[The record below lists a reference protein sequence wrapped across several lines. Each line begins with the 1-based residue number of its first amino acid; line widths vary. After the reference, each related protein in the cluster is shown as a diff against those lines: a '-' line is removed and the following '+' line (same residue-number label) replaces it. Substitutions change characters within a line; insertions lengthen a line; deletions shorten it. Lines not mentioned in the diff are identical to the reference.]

1 MSETMK
7 IAATTVASKLL
18 RLPWHI
24 PLEQWPDDLLAA
36 LPQGI
41 SRHIVRFVN
50 LDDRVIAVKE
60 IGEFTAHHEYRMLRD
75 LVRLGA
81 PSVRPLAVITGRK
94 DPDGEPL
101 TAALVTE
108 HLEYS
113 LPYRAVFFS
122 TGHPR
127 NCGPPD

>member
-60 IGEFTAHHEYRMLRD
+60 IGEFTAHPVSYTH
-75 LVRLGA
+75 
-81 PSVRPLAVITGRK
+81 
-94 DPDGEPL
+94 L
-101 TAALVTE
+101 TLPTIAAE
-108 HLEYS
+108 CRS
-113 LPYRAVFFS
+113 RWSPY
-122 TGHPR
+122 H
-127 NCGPPD
+127 